1 MGTKRIGW
9 IFLLGILLAF
19 FAGFQVQTFF
29 VDNEPEPF
37 VDVYTEITE
46 ALDRYY
52 LYDLS
57 DDEKEAAFIAQLESI
72 VKSYAE
78 SNDDPYTRLSAQ
90 PVNLAPTNAESY
102 VGIGVTIEQI
112 IPELRVLEVVYEGP
126 SYQKLYPNDLIVGVM
141 QNDEKL
147 YFDTL
152 EANQLPTSYLAG
164 SLGQT
169 KTLLVVDPEGV
180 ERNVEIT
187 YEEIL
192 TPTASATTI
201 ANDIGYIKIREFSSY
216 IKDVSE
222 GTAKVFND
230 ALNTLEENILLDE
243 TDTLIIDLRDNPGG
257 ALTALHNEN
266 QSSLIPG
273 ITQQLLV
280 RDVERPLFSMINQSG
295 IKTDYLGGLTTPK
308 AYDIKV
314 LVNENSASASEVLAA
329 ALNTIGG
336 YELYGNYTFGKDVY
350 QNTTLL
356 TTINTMSYY
365 LTYTEGNWVYN
376 GDQKVGEFPLDVE
389 VVEQSGFHAIDYL
402 FYEEELG
409 LDDVSLSLI
418 EFQQFLNAYFE
429 LEGALKIRED
439 GYFDQLTEDYL
450 SMFQVEQ
457 SLSNTKRLDLETA
470 RLMHDLLKVYQNDL
484 DEDVQLQTVLG
495 LI

>member
-9 IFLLGILLAF
+9 IFLLGVLLAF

-164 SLGQT
+164 SLGET
-169 KTLLVVDPEGV
+169 KTLIVVDPEGI

-192 TPTASATTI
+192 TPTASAI
-201 ANDIGYIKIREFSSY
+201 AITNDVGYIKIREFSSY
-216 IKDVSE
+216 VKDISE

-243 TDTLIIDLRDNPGG
+243 TDTLIIDLRNNPGG

-266 QSSLIPG
+266 QSGLIPG
-273 ITQQLLV
+273 ITQQLLI
-280 RDVERPLFSMINQSG
+280 RDVERPLFSMINGSG
-295 IKTDYLGGLTTPK
+295 IKTDYLGGLTAPK
-308 AYDIKV
+308 AYGIKV

-329 ALNTIGG
+329 ALSTIGG
-336 YELYGNYTFGKDVY
+336 YELYGNHTFGKDVY

-356 TTINTMSYY
+356 TTINSMSYY
-365 LTYTEGNWVYN
+365 LTYTEGHWVYN

-389 VVEQSGFHAIDYL
+389 LIEQSGFHAIDYL

-409 LDDVSLSLI
+409 LDDVSLSLV
-418 EFQQFLNAYFE
+418 EFQQFLNAYFN
-429 LEGALKIRED
+429 LEGASKIRED
-439 GYFDQLTEDYL
+439 GYFDQLTEDYI
-450 SMFQVEQ
+450 SMFQLEQ
-457 SLSNTKRLDLETA
+457 NIPNTKTLNIETA
-470 RLMHDLLKVYQNDL
+470 RLMHDLLKIYQADL
-484 DEDVQLQTVLG
+484 DKDVQFQTVLG
-495 LI
+495 MI